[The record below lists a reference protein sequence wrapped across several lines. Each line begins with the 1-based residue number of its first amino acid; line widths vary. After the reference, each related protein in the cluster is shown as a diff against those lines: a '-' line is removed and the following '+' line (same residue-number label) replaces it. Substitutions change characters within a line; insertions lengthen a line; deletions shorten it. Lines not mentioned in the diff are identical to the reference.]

1 MNSRVKRM
9 VLLAMFAAVAYVVM
23 FVGRLPISTVDF
35 LKYDPKD
42 VVLAICGFL
51 CGPAAAFIVTLVVSL
66 IEMITVSSTGIIGL
80 IMNVISS
87 AAFACTAAFT
97 YKKKHTLS
105 GAVGGLAAGG
115 TAMVAVMLAWNYL
128 ITPFYM
134 DVPREQIAAILIP
147 VFLPFNLIKSIIN
160 AAITLIIYK
169 PVSKALHKAGII
181 GSEEHQSVGKIN
193 LAVLVVSVLLLA
205 TCVFV
210 VLAMKEII

>member
-1 MNSRVKRM
+1 MKSNVKRM
-9 VLLAMFAAVAYVVM
+9 VLLAMFAAVAFVVM
-23 FVGRLPISTVDF
+23 LVGRLPISTVDF

-42 VVLAICGFL
+42 VVLAICGFI
-51 CGPAAAFIVTLVVSL
+51 CGPAAAFLVTLVVSL

-80 IMNVISS
+80 IMNVLSS

-115 TAMVAVMLAWNYL
+115 AAMVAVMLAWNYL
-128 ITPFYM
+128 ITPLYM
-134 DVPREQIAAILIP
+134 NAPREQVAAMLIP

-169 PVSKALHKAGII
+169 PVSKALHKSGII
-181 GSEEHQSVGKIN
+181 NSEEHHAAGKVN
-193 LAVLVVSVLLLA
+193 PAVLIVSALLLV

-210 VLAMKEII
+210 VLAMKGII